1 MQRIILKSKIHNAGV
16 TQADLSY
23 TGSITIDGEVMD
35 RADLYENERVQV
47 VNLNNGARF
56 ETYVIRG
63 GDGSGVIC
71 LNGPAA
77 RMGLVGDRVHILSYA
92 LMSGEELRDHTPKI
106 VMLDEGNRVARE
118 K

>member
-1 MQRIILKSKIHNAGV
+1 MQRIMLKSKIHNAGI

-35 RADLYENERVQV
+35 RADIYENERVQG

-63 GDGSGVIC
+63 EGGSGVIC

-92 LMSGEELRDHTPKI
+92 LLTEDELRGHAPRI
-106 VMLDEGNRVARE
+106 VMLDDGNRVAKE

>member
-1 MQRIILKSKIHNAGV
+1 MQRIILNSKIHNAGV

-23 TGSITIDGEVMD
+23 AGSITIDGEIMD
-35 RADLYENERVQV
+35 RADIFENERVQV

-63 GDGSGVIC
+63 GEGSGVIC

-77 RMGLVGDRVHILSYA
+77 RMGLVGDRVHILGYA
-92 LMSGEELRDHTPKI
+92 LLNGEELRNHVPKI
-106 VMLDEGNRVARE
+106 VMLDECNQVTEE